1 MRIPVPA
8 ASHAP
13 SQGLAAAFARLPLI
27 RDQAASGL
35 RTAPTT
41 PQRGP
46 DIGRPSSAPTVHQP
60 TDQATIS
67 DAGKNLLDQPD
78 AQERQVRTVLKDL
91 FGITD
96 IAALDLKIDVSHAH
110 ASASSTSQQQTTTA
124 SGSAFDYH
132 ESYREAE
139 VTTLAAAG
147 TITLGDGRSF
157 DLQLQYERSEV
168 LVREQ
173 TISQRSGSFIADQ
186 GDQGGQ
192 AASDDA
198 TQPNKLFD
206 DLIAEGRKF
215 LDQLKQFYALRP
227 FEAEAPAGS
236 PSWTAS
242 YAATTVSTQ
251 AVSLAFNSNP
261 IEQAA
266 RDQALSHFRQGETPA
281 DRAPQVDVLG

>member
-1 MRIPVPA
+1 MRFPISA
-8 ASHAP
+8 ASHVP
-13 SQGLAAAFARLPLI
+13 TQGLAAAFARLPLI

-35 RTAPTT
+35 RAAPTS

-67 DAGKNLLDQPD
+67 DAGKHLLDQPD

-110 ASASSTSQQQTTTA
+110 ASASSTSQQQQSSA

-132 ESYREAE
+132 ESYREAD

-157 DLQLQYERSEV
+157 ALQLQYERSEV

-173 TISQRSGSFIADQ
+173 TISQRSGSFVADQ
-186 GDQGGQ
+186 G
-192 AASDDA
+192 APAESDDA
-198 TQPNKLFD
+198 SHPGMMFD

-227 FEAEAPAGS
+227 FEAESPAAT

-242 YAATTVSTQ
+242 YAATTMSTH

-261 IEQAA
+261 LEQAA
-266 RDQALSHFRQGETPA
+266 RDQALSHFRQGETAA